1 MKNLVIAKRY
11 AKALFTIARDGKAVE
26 PYGEALAGFRGM
38 LQQFP
43 ELGDSVSNPFYPED
57 ARKRVFESIAAKME
71 LDPIVKQFI
80 NLLIEKGRIGSFGD
94 ICDYYHKLV
103 DEHLNIARA
112 EVTAAVKL
120 DDNAIKTI
128 SKTLAKMTGKKV
140 MVNFEQDPAL
150 IGGVIAR
157 IGDLVIDGSVRT
169 QLQNIKESLKRGE
182 LG

>member
-11 AKALFTIARDGKAVE
+11 AKALFTIARADSAVE
-26 PYGEALAGFRGM
+26 QYGEALAGFVGM
-38 LQQFP
+38 LRQFP
-43 ELGDSVSNPFYPED
+43 DFGDSIGNPFYPED
-57 ARKRVFESIAAKME
+57 ARRKIFEAFAVKME
-71 LDPIVKQFI
+71 MGDIVKQFI
-80 NLLIEKGRIGSFGD
+80 YLLIEKGRIENLED

-112 EVTAAVKL
+112 RVSAAVKL
-120 DDNAIKTI
+120 DDEAVKAIGASLGKI
-128 SKTLAKMTGKKV
+128 TGKQV
-140 MVNFEQDPAL
+140 VVEFERDPGL
-150 IGGVIAR
+150 IGGVVAR

>member
-1 MKNLVIAKRY
+1 VKNLVIAKRY
-11 AKALFTIARDGKAVE
+11 AKALFNIAREDKAVVQ
-26 PYGEALAGFRGM
+26 YGEGLAGFMGTLR
-38 LQQFP
+38 QFP
-43 ELGDSVSNPFYPED
+43 ELSDSISNPFYPED
-57 ARKRVFESIAAKME
+57 ARKKVFESIAAKLEMNA
-71 LDPIVKQFI
+71 IVKQFMD
-80 NLLIEKGRIGSFGD
+80 LLIEKGRIDSLGD

-112 EVTAAVKL
+112 HVSAAVKL
-120 DDNAIKTI
+120 DDEAMKNIA
-128 SKTLAKMTGKKV
+128 KTLGKITGKEV
-140 MVNFEQDPAL
+140 VVEFERNPAL